1 MAKERKPRFQNYT
14 WLIYPESAAKDYLQI
29 CKDFHVPMYLSEHN
43 KDVMLD
49 KATGEITPDK
59 VHIHVVTMFSTLQGV
74 DCLNDLIARVG
85 GVKPPLYDFI
95 VRDKRT
101 IARYLS
107 HMDEDPKEKYPYYLD
122 PDHHVISIGGA
133 EDYYELCRGAEETKR
148 AELNMVVDIQDYCE
162 RREITNVATL
172 LRILRD
178 HENYEWID
186 ALRKNSYFWAWW
198 FRSYKDEKE
207 TPLGP
212 VSRKIEYLRN
222 QKNKEEKN
230 DGNESSQ

>member
-1 MAKERKPRFQNYT
+1 MTKRAQFFTFE
-14 WLIYPESAAKDYLQI
+14 IYPDSAPKDWLEI
-29 CKDFHVPMYLSEHN
+29 LEDWHIPMYISLHD
-43 KDVMLD
+43 KDWEID
-49 KATGEITPDK
+49 EKTGEKKPK
-59 VHIHVVTMFSTLQGV
+59 KAHYHILVMFDSLKALDV
-74 DCLNDLIARVG
+74 LDELIKAVN
-85 GVKPPLYDFI
+85 GVKPPLHKF
-95 VRDKRT
+95 VVQNKRSM
-101 IARYLS
+101 ARYLS
-107 HMDEDPKEKYPYYLD
+107 HMDEDGEKKYLYYLD
-122 PDHHVISIGGA
+122 VNHKVIAIGGA
-133 EDYYELCRGAEETKR
+133 ESYDELCRGAEETRK

-230 DGNESSQ
+230 DESND